1 MGGTQIRGG
10 GLSPRLCKTS
20 WCDPSFLVSCAGVV
34 RSIEIYPARARTAVL
49 PRRPSS
55 TPPAPWTCCS
65 GGRSHRWQG
74 HFHAPCVR
82 RMEKHERNIQRG
94 TCGNNYTARG
104 KAGSRG
110 VHRRAHPGGPHGAR
124 APPRRATAAPRT
136 WCSELCGGSGSLA
149 WPSVRPRFC
158 RCATLD
164 RLSPRSVS
172 APSLSEAA
180 TRPNPR
186 SAVSRRAPRWTSPP
200 CASPRAAEPF
210 PCTPCTLRLFRPFT
224 MCTTLF

>member
-65 GGRSHRWQG
+65 GGHSHRWQG

-94 TCGNNYTARG
+94 TCGNDYTARG
-104 KAGSRG
+104 QAGSRG

-124 APPRRATAAPRT
+124 RRAARPPRRARGAPNFAVAAAHLLGRAFGQDFAAVPLST
-136 WCSELCGGSGSLA
+136 GSLRGA
-149 WPSVRPRFC
+149 FRH
-158 RCATLD
+158 
-164 RLSPRSVS
+164 PRSLKRRRGRTPGQPS
-172 APSLSEAA
+172 AAA
-180 TRPNPR
+180 LH
-186 SAVSRRAPRWTSPP
+186 AGLLRRAPRRGRRSL
-200 CASPRAAEPF
+200 SLH
-210 PCTPCTLRLFRPFT
+210 PCTLRLFRPFT